1 MTKGKRRMWAG
12 IGLTAVVGAI
22 LYLAL
27 GSLESNMVYFLTP
40 GELQARA
47 AEVEGQ
53 PLRLGGMVKK
63 GSVTWKPEE
72 PLLQFTVGDA
82 DSTVTV
88 RTTSAPPSMF
98 QEGQGVVVEGEYGSD
113 GVFRADRVMVKHSN
127 EYKPP
132 EDGEMPA
139 EMYESIGTREGSDAA
154 ESSPGGEA
162 SSPGSP

>member
-1 MTKGKRRMWAG
+1 MTQGKRRLWAG
-12 IGLTAVVGAI
+12 LGLAAVVGAI

-53 PLRLGGMVKK
+53 PVRLGGMVQD

-72 PLLQFTVGDA
+72 PLLRFTVGDA
-82 DSTVTV
+82 DSTVEV

-132 EDGEMPA
+132 EDGEMPS
-139 EMYESIGTREGSDAA
+139 EMYESIETREASGPA
-154 ESSPGGEA
+154 ESSSGGEA